1 MTPKI
6 VASIVFLPAF
16 ALCFQSSKAQGLT
29 SAELQGKQNV
39 VTTAVPFLT
48 ITPDA
53 RHAGMGDMG
62 VASTPDMNSVHWNA
76 AKLAF
81 IDREAGV
88 SLSYTPWLRQLVP
101 DVSLSYL
108 SGYAKVGKR
117 STFGASFR
125 YFSLGNIQFTDNF
138 GNSMGGATPS
148 EMAVDGAYA
157 TQLSRNF
164 SMAIAMRFI
173 YSNLAPSAPLS
184 NGVQAKAGVA
194 AGGDISMYYK
204 NKMKVEGK
212 KVDYAIGAT
221 ITNIGTKITYTT
233 AENRDFIPI
242 NLRVG
247 TFFSYDI
254 DEYNKISFGVDFN
267 KLLVPTNPILLKTV
281 NGQDSLVDG
290 NPVIDKGKNPDVP
303 VIAGMLQSFSDAPGG
318 MKEEL
323 REISYSAGMEY
334 WYDKQFAVRAGYF
347 HESPYKGNR
356 QYITFGAGLR
366 YKVFGLDVAYLV
378 PFQQRHPLE
387 NTLRFSLLFDID
399 AFKSQQNNSD
409 APSAK

>member
-1 MTPKI
+1 MTKKI
-6 VASIVFLPAF
+6 IVSIGLFTSFSFIAQAQF
-16 ALCFQSSKAQGLT
+16 SSAD
-29 SAELQGKQNV
+29 LQGKQNV
-39 VTTAVPFLT
+39 ISTAVPFLT
-48 ITPDA
+48 ISPDA
-53 RHAGMGDMG
+53 RHAGMGDLG

-81 IDREAGV
+81 IDREAGF

-108 SGYAKVGKR
+108 SGYTKINKR

-138 GNSMGGATPS
+138 GNSMGGATPN
-148 EMAVDGAYA
+148 ELAVDVAYA
-157 TQLSRNF
+157 TQLSRKF

-173 YSNLAPSAPLS
+173 YSNLAPNASLS
-184 NGVQAKAGVA
+184 GNVQAKAGVA
-194 AGGDISMYYK
+194 GAGDISMYYRD
-204 NKMKVEGK
+204 KMKVEGK

-221 ITNIGTKITYTT
+221 ITNIGSKITYTT
-233 AENRDFIPI
+233 PDERDFIPI
-242 NLRVG
+242 NLRIG
-247 TFFSYDI
+247 TFFTYEI
-254 DEYNKISFGVDFN
+254 DEYNKISFGVDVN
-267 KLLVPTNPILLKTV
+267 KLLVPTSPVFLKTV
-281 NGQDSLVDG
+281 NGRDSLTKDG
-290 NPVIDKGKNPDVP
+290 DRIIDKGRNPEVP
-303 VIAGMLQSFSDAPGG
+303 VIAGLLQSFYDAPGG

-323 REISYSAGMEY
+323 REISYSTGMEY
-334 WYDKQFAVRAGYF
+334 WYDKQFALRAGYF
-347 HESPYKGNR
+347 HENKYKGNR

-399 AFKSQQNNSD
+399 AFRSQQNSE
-409 APSAK
+409 PTAK